1 MIVRGS
7 HNINVAQPRFGYRLL
22 DIVVF
27 ITLFPTLTITTV
39 FVFCFFFRLSL
50 FFDPL
55 SDTQYILD
63 PSISLLSLSPL
74 PFHSSRP

>member
-39 FVFCFFFRLSL
+39 FVFCFVFSS
-50 FFDPL
+50 FDPL